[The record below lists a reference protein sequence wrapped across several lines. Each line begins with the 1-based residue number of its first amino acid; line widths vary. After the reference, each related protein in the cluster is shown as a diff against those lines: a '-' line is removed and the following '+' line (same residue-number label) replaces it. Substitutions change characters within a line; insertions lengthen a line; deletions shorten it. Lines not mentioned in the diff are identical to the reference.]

1 MSKRKLSFFPYIG
14 GKSYLTDTI
23 IKLIPEHRIYVEPFG
38 GSAKVLL
45 NKPPSKI
52 EVYNDADL
60 RLANLFYVVAF
71 KFPEF
76 EEKINRLV
84 YSRALYK
91 KFFNELKLKHLTLN
105 ELGDVDLAIKTYF
118 MLTASFG
125 GKINANS
132 FKVDYS
138 RGGAKT
144 FFNSLSKLEAI
155 HNRLKNVVI
164 EYLNYDKILEKYLNR
179 DDTFVYLDP
188 PYFEA
193 ERYYDVRF
201 TLEDHKHMLDLLKQ
215 AKCKWLLSGY
225 SNPLYDEELKDFYRI
240 EIPTVKSSYGITE
253 ANKHL
258 TNERPKAIEVLW
270 ANYEI
275 KL

>member
-1 MSKRKLSFFPYIG
+1 MSKKLNFFPYMG
-14 GKSYLTDTI
+14 GKSFLVDTI
-23 IKLIPEHRIYVEPFG
+23 IKLILEHKIYVEPFG

-60 RLANLFYVVAF
+60 RLSNLFYVVAF
-71 KFPEF
+71 KFSEF

-84 YSRALYK
+84 YSRALYRN
-91 KFFNELKLKHLTLN
+91 FFNELKPKNLTFR
-105 ELGDVDLAIKTYF
+105 ELGDVDLAVKTYF
-118 MLTASFG
+118 TITTSFN
-125 GKINANS
+125 GKINANC

-144 FFNSLSKLEAI
+144 FFNSLNKLEAI

-164 EYLNYDKILEKYLNR
+164 EYLNYDKILEKYLDRN
-179 DDTFVYLDP
+179 DAFVYLDP
-188 PYFEA
+188 PYFGTEH
-193 ERYYDVRF
+193 YYDVEF
-201 TLEDHKHMLDLLKQ
+201 TFEDHKKMIEMLKV
-215 AKCKWLLSGY
+215 AKAKWLLSGY
-225 SNPLYDEELKDFYRI
+225 SNELYDKELKNFYKL
-240 EIPTVKSSYGITE
+240 EIPAVKNSYGITKV
-253 ANKHL
+253 NKH
-258 TNERPKAIEVLW
+258 TVKERPKVIEILW

>member
-1 MSKRKLSFFPYIG
+1 MAKKLSFFPYIG
-14 GKSYLTDTI
+14 GKSLIADAI
-23 IKLIPEHRIYVEPFG
+23 IKLIPEHTIYVEPFG

-60 RLANLFYVVAF
+60 RLSNLFYTVAF

-76 EEKINRLV
+76 EEKINRLA
-84 YSRALYK
+84 YSRALYR
-91 KFFNELKLKHLTLN
+91 KFFNELKPKHLTLN
-105 ELGDVDLAIKTYF
+105 ELGDVDLAVKTYF
-118 MLTASFG
+118 MITTSFG
-125 GKINANS
+125 GQINVNS
-132 FKVDYS
+132 FRVNYS
-138 RGGAKT
+138 RSGAKT
-144 FFNSLSKLEAI
+144 FFNSLSKLETI

-164 EYLNYDKILEKYLNR
+164 EYLNYDRILEKYLNR

-188 PYFEA
+188 PYFGA
-193 ERYYDVRF
+193 ERYYDVKF
-201 TLEDHKHMLDLLKQ
+201 SLEDHKKMLDMLKNSK
-215 AKCKWLLSGY
+215 AKWLLSGY
-225 SNPLYDEELKDFYRI
+225 SNELYDAELKDFYRL
-240 EIPTVKSSYGITE
+240 EIPSFKPSYGITE

-258 TNERPKAIEVLW
+258 TNERPKAVEILW